1 MLQSRLTQIPADGFP
16 VNEKV
21 DIAVDLT
28 SPAMPGRY
36 FSYWRL
42 ASPFGHKFGQRV
54 WVLIQVDISRPS
66 SATGGFG
73 ADLNLNLPP
82 ESTSRDGFGII
93 DVNAEPFDDVAP
105 ESILASISD
114 ELVKP
119 LVNDAPTEGVH
130 PAAADGIAQPTPIVN
145 PPVSYPIIDLSVSEY
160 ESSFLVPPS
169 KTVAEDNTVEETL
182 LEELESMGFK
192 QIDLNKE
199 ILRLNRYDLEESIND
214 LCGYAEWE
222 PLLEELH
229 DMVGF
234 LTFSGFSDRIT
245 NKKLLTKYGGSIKRV
260 VLDLIAG
267 ERAYPKSGRAGLLRA
282 ALRGQLDAQQQME
295 VTASSGRRRA
305 VAAGSGGGRKR
316 KSVDVG
322 SGGSIL
328 SLGTDLLCRV
338 FALLDHF
345 DLVRCSVICKSWFVP
360 LSC

>member
-54 WVLIQVDISRPS
+54 WVLIQVCSSAPKINSLYLFSCVRIPCFLIQVDISRPS

-199 ILRLNRYDLEESIND
+199 ILRLNKYDLEESIND

-267 ERAYPKSGRAGLLRA
+267 ERA
-282 ALRGQLDAQQQME
+282 
-295 VTASSGRRRA
+295 
-305 VAAGSGGGRKR
+305 
-316 KSVDVG
+316 
-322 SGGSIL
+322 
-328 SLGTDLLCRV
+328 
-338 FALLDHF
+338 
-345 DLVRCSVICKSWFVP
+345 
-360 LSC
+360 

>member
-54 WVLIQVDISRPS
+54 WVLIQVCSSAPKINSLYLFSCVRIPCFLIQVDISRPS

-199 ILRLNRYDLEESIND
+199 ILRLNKYDLEESIND

-229 DMVGF
+229 DMAIRAV
-234 LTFSGFSDRIT
+234 R
-245 NKKLLTKYGGSIKRV
+245 KRAQRV
-260 VLDLIAG
+260 AG
-267 ERAYPKSGRAGLLRA
+267 PASSAL
-282 ALRGQLDAQQQME
+282 ALRGQLDAQQRME
-295 VTASSGRRRA
+295 VTASSGRHRA

-322 SGGSIL
+322 NGGSIL